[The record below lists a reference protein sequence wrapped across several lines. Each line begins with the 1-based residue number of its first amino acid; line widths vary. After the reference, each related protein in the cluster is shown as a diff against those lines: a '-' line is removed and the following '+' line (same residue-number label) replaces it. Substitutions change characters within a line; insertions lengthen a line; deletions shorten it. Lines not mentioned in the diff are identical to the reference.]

1 MNWAGRCTLISVKKT
16 EANTSYVLYNRVK
29 PSNLESTERTMKI
42 ELFRPNSISEALDY
56 LKQPNSIPLAGGTF
70 INTPDYKTKLEQQT
84 GSAVITLVDL
94 QHLGLGHIRK
104 HGNTLE
110 IDACVT
116 LQQLCENAHTS
127 EDLKK
132 AIKLEASLNIRN
144 MATVAGTLVSSTG
157 RSAFACAMLALDAK
171 LFIEPGTEESSLG
184 NYLLLR
190 EKSVPGKL
198 ITRIT
203 IPLIASLAFEHV
215 GRTKFDLPI
224 VCAAVAKWVSGRTR
238 LSLGG
243 YGSSPLLAMDGTAA
257 DDIKSAARNGYHEA
271 ADEWASAE
279 YRADVASTLASRCI
293 DRL

>member
-1 MNWAGRCTLISVKKT
+1 
-16 EANTSYVLYNRVK
+16 
-29 PSNLESTERTMKI
+29 MKI
-42 ELFRPNSISEALDY
+42 ELYRPNSISEALDY
-56 LKQPNSIPLAGGTF
+56 LKLQNSIPLAGGTF
-70 INTPDYKTKLEQQT
+70 LNTPEYKTKLKPQDSSQT
-84 GSAVITLVDL
+84 FALVDL
-94 QHLGLGHIRK
+94 QHLGLNHIRK

-132 AIKLEASLNIRN
+132 AIKLEAPLNIRN

-157 RSAFACAMLALDAK
+157 RSAFTCAMLALDAK
-171 LFIEPGTEESSLG
+171 LSIEPGTEESFLG
-184 NYLLLR
+184 NFLLLR
-190 EKSVPGKL
+190 EKLVTGKL
-198 ITRIT
+198 ITKIT
-203 IPLIASLAFEHV
+203 IPLNASLAFEHV

-224 VCAAVAKWVSGRTR
+224 VCATVAKWASGRTR

-243 YGSSPLLAMDGTAA
+243 YGSSPLLAMDGTVA
-257 DDIKSAARNGYHEA
+257 DDIRSAARNGYHEA

-279 YRADVASTLASRCI
+279 YRADVAATLAGRCN